1 MELNMSKM
9 WGGRFNKKTNPLVEE
24 FTRSIQF
31 DKKLAEYDC
40 IGSIA
45 HAKMLG
51 KCNIIAKKDAA
62 RIVSGLNSILSQ
74 IKKGLFKIDYSV
86 EDIHTLIQ
94 NALDKK
100 IGKSAGMLHTA
111 RSRNDQV
118 SLDIRMYCKKEISSI
133 IGLINGLK
141 SSIKGFSKKNMDVIV
156 PGFTHLQ
163 NAQPVLLSHQM
174 LAYCQ
179 MLGRDIDRL
188 NGSKMRI
195 DVLPL
200 GSCAISGT
208 SLAIDR
214 NFVAKELGFSKVSS
228 NSMDAVSDRDFVIE
242 IISSL
247 AILGMHLS
255 RLSEDI
261 IIWNSQGYGLVD
273 IGDEFS
279 TGSSMM
285 PQKKNPDVLELVR
298 GKCGTLYGSLVEIM
312 TVMKGLPLTYNRDM
326 QLDKEPLF
334 KSIDVAQS
342 SLKILTELFK
352 NLKVN
357 EGRAS
362 ELLQDESIYATDI
375 MEYLVKKGVPLKD
388 SHDIVGK
395 IVAYALERKLKLS
408 EVPLRDLRFFS
419 SKFNKDVYG
428 LLDAKKSVNLKNS
441 FGGTSPKQVRKQL
454 ENA

>member
-1 MELNMSKM
+1 MKNKM
-9 WGGRFNKKTNPLVEE
+9 WGGRFSKKTNPLVED

-40 IGSIA
+40 MGSIA

-51 KCNIIAKKDAA
+51 KCNVVPKKDAA
-62 RIVSGLNSILSQ
+62 KIVAGLNSILSE
-74 IKKGLFKIDYSV
+74 IKKGSFRIDSSA
-86 EDIHTLIQ
+86 EDIHTVLQ

-118 SLDIRMYCKKEISSI
+118 SLSTRIYCKKEIDSI
-133 IGLINGLK
+133 FALLK
-141 SSIKGFSKKNMDVIV
+141 AFKDSIKNFAKKNIDVIV

-174 LAYCQ
+174 LAYCE
-179 MLGRDIDRL
+179 MLERDIGRL
-188 NGSKMRI
+188 NDCKKRL

-208 SLAIDR
+208 SLAINRD
-214 NFVAKELGFSKVSS
+214 FVAKELGFSKVSS

-242 IISSL
+242 IISGL

-255 RLSEDI
+255 RMSEDFI
-261 IIWNSQGYGLVD
+261 ILNSQGFGILD
-273 IGDEFS
+273 IGDEFC

-298 GKCGTLYGSLVEIM
+298 GKCGVLYGSLMEVM
-312 TVMKGLPLTYNRDM
+312 VVMKGLPLTYNRDM

-334 KSIDVAQS
+334 KAVETIESSIKV
-342 SLKILTELFK
+342 LTALFK

-357 EGRAS
+357 KDRAA

-375 MEYLVKKGVPLKD
+375 MEYLVKKGVSLKE
-388 SHDIVGK
+388 SHDIAGK
-395 IVAYALERKLKLS
+395 IVAYAFQRKLKLS
-408 EVPLRDLRFFS
+408 EISLRELRFFS
-419 SKFNKDVYG
+419 SKFNKDAYR
-428 LLDAKKSVNLKNS
+428 LLGAEESVSLKNS
-441 FGGTSPKQVRKQL
+441 FGGTSPKQVRMQI
-454 ENA
+454 NR

>member
-1 MELNMSKM
+1 MKNKM
-9 WGGRFNKKTNPLVEE
+9 WGGRFSHKTDPMVEE

-40 IGSIA
+40 MGSIA
-45 HAKMLG
+45 HARMLG
-51 KCNIIAKKDAA
+51 KCNIIPKRHAA
-62 RIVSGLNSILSQ
+62 RIVAGLNSILKE
-74 IKKGLFKIDYSV
+74 IRKGVFRIDNSM
-86 EDIHTLIQ
+86 EDIHTVIQ
-94 NALDKK
+94 DALNKK
-100 IGKSAGMLHTA
+100 IGKPGLMLHTA

-118 SLDIRMYCKKEISSI
+118 SLDMRMYCKKETDSI
-133 IGLINGLK
+133 VGLIDGLK
-141 SSIKGFSKKNMDVIV
+141 SSIKGFSKRNIDVII
-156 PGFTHLQ
+156 PGLTHLQ
-163 NAQPVLLSHQM
+163 YAQPVLLGHHM

-179 MLGRDIDRL
+179 MLDRDIDRL
-188 NGSKMRI
+188 KDCRKRM

-214 NFVAKELGFSKVSS
+214 DFVAKQLGFLKVSS

-242 IISSL
+242 MISGL

-255 RLSEDI
+255 RLSEDL
-261 IIWNSQGYGLVD
+261 IIWNSQSTGLVD
-273 IGDEFS
+273 IRDGFS

-298 GKCGTLYGSLVEIM
+298 GKCGTLYGSLVEVM

-334 KSIDVAQS
+334 KSVEAVES
-342 SLKILTELFK
+342 SIEVLTALFK
-352 NLKVN
+352 DLKVN
-357 EGRAS
+357 KDRAG

-375 MEYLVKKGVPLKD
+375 MEYLVKKGIPLKE

-395 IVAYALERKLKLS
+395 IVAYGTQRGLKLS
-408 EVPLRDLRFFS
+408 EISLSDYRIFS
-419 SKFNKDVYG
+419 PKFNRDVYA
-428 LLDAKKSVNLKNS
+428 LLDPKKSVGLKDS
-441 FGGTSPKQVRKQL
+441 FGGTSPKQVRRQIK
-454 ENA
+454 NA

>member
-261 IIWNSQGYGLVD
+261 LSG
-273 IGDEFS
+273 
-279 TGSSMM
+279 
-285 PQKKNPDVLELVR
+285 
-298 GKCGTLYGSLVEIM
+298 
-312 TVMKGLPLTYNRDM
+312 
-326 QLDKEPLF
+326 
-334 KSIDVAQS
+334 
-342 SLKILTELFK
+342 IL
-352 NLKVN
+352 
-357 EGRAS
+357 RA
-362 ELLQDESIYATDI
+362 T
-375 MEYLVKKGVPLKD
+375 
-388 SHDIVGK
+388 
-395 IVAYALERKLKLS
+395 AL
-408 EVPLRDLRFFS
+408 
-419 SKFNKDVYG
+419 
-428 LLDAKKSVNLKNS
+428 
-441 FGGTSPKQVRKQL
+441 
-454 ENA
+454 

>member
-1 MELNMSKM
+1 
-9 WGGRFNKKTNPLVEE
+9 
-24 FTRSIQF
+24 
-31 DKKLAEYDC
+31 
-40 IGSIA
+40 
-45 HAKMLG
+45 
-51 KCNIIAKKDAA
+51 
-62 RIVSGLNSILSQ
+62 
-74 IKKGLFKIDYSV
+74 
-86 EDIHTLIQ
+86 
-94 NALDKK
+94 
-100 IGKSAGMLHTA
+100 
-111 RSRNDQV
+111 
-118 SLDIRMYCKKEISSI
+118 
-133 IGLINGLK
+133 
-141 SSIKGFSKKNMDVIV
+141 MDVIV

-163 NAQPVLLSHQM
+163 NAQPILLSHQM

-188 NGSKMRI
+188 NDCKMRV

-228 NSMDAVSDRDFVIE
+228 NSIDAVSDRDFIIE

-255 RLSEDI
+255 RLSEDV
-261 IIWNSQGYGLVD
+261 IIWNSQGYGLID

-334 KSIDVAQS
+334 KSIDVAGS
-342 SLKILTELFK
+342 SLKILTRLFK

-357 EGRAS
+357 KIRAR

-375 MEYLVKKGVPLKD
+375 MEYLVKKKVPLKD
-388 SHDIVGK
+388 SHNIVGK
-395 IVAYALERKLKLS
+395 IVAYSLERKLKLS

-419 SKFNKDVYG
+419 SKFNKDVYE

>member
-1 MELNMSKM
+1 MKNKL

-24 FTRSIQF
+24 FTKSIQF

-40 IGSIA
+40 LGSIA
-45 HAKMLG
+45 HAKMLS
-51 KCNIIAKKDAA
+51 KCNIIPKKDAA
-62 RIVSGLNSILSQ
+62 KIVSGLNFILSR
-74 IKKGLFKIDYSV
+74 IEKGLFKIDSSA
-86 EDIHTLIQ
+86 EDIHTVIQ

-100 IGKSAGMLHTA
+100 IGKPAGMLHTA

-118 SLDIRMYCKKEISSI
+118 SLDTRMYCKKEIDSI
-133 IGLINGLK
+133 VALLKGLK
-141 SSIKGFSKKNMDVIV
+141 DSIKSFAKKNIDVVV

-174 LAYCQ
+174 LAYCE
-179 MLGRDIDRL
+179 MFGRDMDRL
-188 NGSKMRI
+188 NDCKKRL

-242 IISSL
+242 IISGL

-255 RLSEDI
+255 RMSEDFI
-261 IIWNSQGYGLVD
+261 ILNSQGFGILD
-273 IGDEFS
+273 IGDEFC

-298 GKCGTLYGSLVEIM
+298 GKCGVLYGSLVEVAVI
-312 TVMKGLPLTYNRDM
+312 MKGLPLTYNRDM

-334 KSIDVAQS
+334 KSIETIES
-342 SLKILTELFK
+342 SLEVLTELFK
-352 NLKVN
+352 SLKVN
-357 EGRAS
+357 KDRAG

-375 MEYLVKKGVPLKD
+375 MEYLVKKGIPLKE
-388 SHDIVGK
+388 SHDIAGK
-395 IVAYALERKLKLS
+395 IVAYALQRKLKLS
-408 EVPLRDLRFFS
+408 EISLRELRFFS
-419 SKFNKDVYG
+419 SKFNKDVYR
-428 LLDAKKSVNLKNS
+428 LLDARESVSLKNS
-441 FGGTSPKQVRKQL
+441 FGGTSQKQVRKQL
-454 ENA
+454 NHA

>member
-1 MELNMSKM
+1 MSKM
-9 WGGRFNKKTNPLVEE
+9 WGGRFSKRTNPLVEE
-24 FTRSIQF
+24 FTKSIQF

-40 IGSIA
+40 VGSIA
-45 HAKMLG
+45 HAKMLA
-51 KCNIIAKKDAA
+51 KCNIIPKKDAA
-62 RIVSGLNSILSQ
+62 KIISGLNSILSQ
-74 IKKGLFKIDYSV
+74 IKKGSFKIDDSI

-100 IGKSAGMLHTA
+100 IGKPAGMLHTA

-118 SLDIRMYCKKEISSI
+118 SLDTRMYCKKEIDSI
-133 IGLINGLK
+133 ITLAHGLK
-141 SSIKGFSKKNMDVIV
+141 ASIKGFSKKNIDAAV

-163 NAQPVLLSHQM
+163 NAQPVLLSHYM

-188 NGSKMRI
+188 SDCRKRV
-195 DVLPL
+195 DVMPL

-208 SLAIDR
+208 SLPIDR
-214 NFVAKELGFSKVSS
+214 NFTAKELGFSKVSS

-242 IISSL
+242 IISGL

-255 RLSEDI
+255 RLSEDL
-261 IIWNSQGYGLVD
+261 IIWNSQGFGLVD
-273 IGDEFS
+273 LGDEFT

-334 KSIDVAQS
+334 KSIETVES
-342 SLKILTELFK
+342 SLKVLTALFK
-352 NLKVN
+352 GMSFNKD
-357 EGRAS
+357 RAN
-362 ELLQDESIYATDI
+362 ELLQDETIYATDI
-375 MEYLVKKGVPLKD
+375 MEYLVRKKIPLKE
-388 SHDIVGK
+388 SHNIVGK
-395 IVAYALERKLKLS
+395 VVAYSLERKLKLS
-408 EVPLRDLRFFS
+408 EVSLRELRFFC
-419 SKFNKDVYG
+419 SKFDKDVYD
-428 LLDAKKSVNLKNS
+428 LLDAKKSVSLKNS
-441 FGGTSPKQVRKQL
+441 FGGTSLKQVKEQL
-454 ENA
+454 KNA

>member
-1 MELNMSKM
+1 MSKM
-9 WGGRFNKKTNPLVEE
+9 WGGRFSKKTNPLVEE

-40 IGSIA
+40 VGSIA

-51 KCNIIAKKDAA
+51 KCNIIPKKDAA
-62 RIVSGLNSILSQ
+62 RIVSGLNAILNQ
-74 IKKGLFKIDYSV
+74 IKKGLFKIDYSA
-86 EDIHTLIQ
+86 EDVHTLIQ

-118 SLDIRMYCKKEISSI
+118 SLDIRMYCKEEITSV

-141 SSIKGFSKKNMDVIV
+141 SSIKVFSKKNIDVIV

-163 NAQPVLLSHQM
+163 NAQPVLLGHQM

-179 MLGRDIDRL
+179 MLERDIDRL
-188 NGSKMRI
+188 NDCEKRVDI
-195 DVLPL
+195 LPL

-214 NFVAKELGFSKVSS
+214 NFVAKELGFSKISS

-242 IISSL
+242 IIATL
-247 AILGMHLS
+247 ATLGMHLS
-255 RLSEDI
+255 RLSEDV

-298 GKCGTLYGSLVEIM
+298 GKCGTLYGSLAEIL

-334 KSIDVAQS
+334 KSIDVAGS

-357 EGRAS
+357 KIRAC

-375 MEYLVKKGVPLKD
+375 MEYLIKKGVPLKD
-388 SHDIVGK
+388 SHDVVGK
-395 IVAYALERKLKLS
+395 IVAYAIERKLKLS

-428 LLDAKKSVNLKNS
+428 LLDAKKSVDLKNS